1 MVRMSDN
8 GVVAI
13 SKNPGEITLK
23 GFTFMKDKL
32 PNDFEVCL
40 IVENSGHLS
49 AACWY
54 PGLWS
59 TEGGKPGS
67 FRQSRGGIISPE
79 YVLAWLP
86 IEHTSIEKN
95 IWWDPDYKLI
105 AEFWECLRVF
115 AKNGDPILIFE
126 YTSGAEERVL
136 FHMDVKTGEIVESKE
151 TGYEDVK
158 MIVSVLGKWYKA
170 FKGELLEGFT
180 TRNYKTLSNNG
191 DL

>member
-1 MVRMSDN
+1 MMVRMSDN

-67 FRQSRGGIISPE
+67 FRQVE
-79 YVLAWLP
+79 
-86 IEHTSIEKN
+86 
-95 IWWDPDYKLI
+95 
-105 AEFWECLRVF
+105 
-115 AKNGDPILIFE
+115 
-126 YTSGAEERVL
+126 
-136 FHMDVKTGEIVESKE
+136 VESYRRSMFWR
-151 TGYEDVK
+151 GCQ
-158 MIVSVLGKWYKA
+158 
-170 FKGELLEGFT
+170 
-180 TRNYKTLSNNG
+180 
-191 DL
+191 

>member
-32 PNDFEVCL
+32 PDDFEVCL

-54 PGLWS
+54 PGLWP
-59 TEGGKPGS
+59 TEGEKPGS

-105 AEFWECLRVF
+105 AEFWDCLRVF

-126 YTSGAEERVL
+126 YTGGAEERAL
-136 FHMDVKTGEIVESKE
+136 FHMDVKTGEIVGSKE

-158 MIVSVLGKWYKA
+158 SGIRHLKVSC
-170 FKGELLEGFT
+170 
-180 TRNYKTLSNNG
+180 
-191 DL
+191 

>member
-1 MVRMSDN
+1 MSDN

-40 IVENSGHLS
+40 IDS
-49 AACWY
+49 
-54 PGLWS
+54 
-59 TEGGKPGS
+59 
-67 FRQSRGGIISPE
+67 
-79 YVLAWLP
+79 
-86 IEHTSIEKN
+86 
-95 IWWDPDYKLI
+95 LI
-105 AEFWECLRVF
+105 VF
-115 AKNGDPILIFE
+115 TKNGYPILTFVS
-126 YTSGAEERVL
+126 TSGAEERVL

-180 TRNYKTLSNNG
+180 IRNYKTLFNNG